1 VDLKRC
7 MHRVEVAMHGQ
18 SFLKCDANPHGLLC
32 RGCKGF
38 AHDGICEHVLAIT
51 HIMEQEKP
59 ADSRDEKLNLNLSMV
74 PLTRHDEDTP
84 SHKKRKNRRQAKG
97 AAAAAEREAKRLN
110 RSKQGGKSKQGG
122 GGKATTGKG
131 KATKKTATPMKKVR
145 RTATK
150 QTEPTKAATTSPYGR
165 SRFSKIHEPT
175 DAERHVRQMRKL
187 REDDTEIRGDER
199 DHTALDDFLLRFF
212 ANDMQGTTTPEAP
225 KRPRV
230 KGAIPKGKKRKGATL
245 TTNRH
250 DDSVGLG
257 LPPLLPTGQAELS
270 DQQS

>member
-38 AHDGICEHVLAIT
+38 AHDG
-51 HIMEQEKP
+51 IMEQEKP

-131 KATKKTATPMKKVR
+131 KATPMKKVR
-145 RTATK
+145 RPATK
-150 QTEPTKAATTSPYGR
+150 KTEPTKAATTSPYGR

>member
-59 ADSRDEKLNLNLSMV
+59 EDSRDEKLNLNLSMV

-84 SHKKRKNRRQAKG
+84 SHKKRKNR
-97 AAAAAEREAKRLN
+97 
-110 RSKQGGKSKQGG
+110 KSKQGG

-131 KATKKTATPMKKVR
+131 KAAKKTATPMKKVR

-150 QTEPTKAATTSPYGR
+150 KTEPTKAATTSPYGR
-165 SRFSKIHEPT
+165 SRFSKIHEPA

-187 REDDTEIRGDER
+187 REDDTEIRGDEC

-212 ANDMQGTTTPEAP
+212 ADDMQGTTTPKAP
-225 KRPRV
+225 KRPHV
-230 KGAIPKGKKRKGATL
+230 KGAISKGKGKGATL
-245 TTNRH
+245 TTHRN

-257 LPPLLPTGQAELS
+257 LPPLLPTGQS
-270 DQQS
+270 